1 MPPLKPKF
9 IILIAH
15 SNWHTCYSP
24 VFFYL
29 SHNTDSGNLVVN
41 KAVGSYCMFHRNTQD
56 VAGGGEKLLKVE
68 HEVPVSDVWIAA
80 APTSYS
86 GSKNLV
92 DDTTDL
98 SILIGWPIINVKF
111 IFKSQNWKE
120 DFLDNFFKCYE
131 DAMRSDLKFLRVPN
145 HWNEMDVYQYLP
157 LIVHNEFTSKLGPSS
172 NSPVDSNA
180 SGGSGNQ
187 NQNLTYSPVVSEIHV
202 GISTRVDEV
211 IDDTCQFSSHVPCC
225 AWVRFGKKDSD
236 CYLSLHG

>member
-1 MPPLKPKF
+1 MLF
-9 IILIAH
+9 ACL
-15 SNWHTCYSP
+15 
-24 VFFYL
+24 FYL
-29 SHNTDSGNLVVN
+29 SHNSDSGNLVVN
-41 KAVGSYCMFHRNTQD
+41 KQLAHICLFHRNTQD

-187 NQNLTYSPVVSEIHV
+187 NQNMTYSPVVSEIHV